1 MKWNITYMKW
11 NIMYEM
17 EYHVSGIYGVNSQGG
32 GTYTLWGIQNLYIGL
47 TVRYSQSQRR
57 QRERE
62 RDGGHRA

>member
-1 MKWNITYMKW
+1 
-11 NIMYEM
+11 MYEM
-17 EYHVSGIYGVNSQGG
+17 EYHVSGIYGVDSQGG
-32 GTYTLWGIQNLYIGL
+32 GIHTLWGIQNLYIGL